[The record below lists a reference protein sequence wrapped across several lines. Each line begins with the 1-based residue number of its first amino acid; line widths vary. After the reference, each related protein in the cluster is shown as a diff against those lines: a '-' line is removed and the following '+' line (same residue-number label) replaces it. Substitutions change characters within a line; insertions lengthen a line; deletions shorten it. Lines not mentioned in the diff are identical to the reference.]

1 MKTDKNSIEIEPTNQ
16 LVQQERMRLIT
27 NELVSGKS
35 KRWIINHFSEI
46 WGVSPKTVEA
56 TYKETV
62 VRLSEDNKIDKE
74 QIRVI
79 QNLRLEEL
87 IDECKTVK
95 DKLSTIDLINK
106 TCGVYTTDI
115 QISNKG
121 DEAIKFDIG
130 EF

>member
-35 KRWIINHFSEI
+35 KRWIIQHFSEI
-46 WGVSPKTVEA
+46 WGVNPKTVEA

-62 VRLSEDNKIDKE
+62 VHLSQENQIDKE
-74 QIRVI
+74 QVKVI
-79 QNLRLEEL
+79 NNLRLEEI
-87 IDECKTVK
+87 IDQCKTVK

-121 DEAIKFDIG
+121 DEAFTFDIG
-130 EF
+130 V

>member
-27 NELVSGKS
+27 NEIVKGKS

-46 WGVSPKTVEA
+46 WELEEKTVGA
-56 TYKETV
+56 IYKETIIY
-62 VRLSEDNKIDKE
+62 LSQENEINKE
-74 QIRVI
+74 QVKVI
-79 QNLRLEEL
+79 NNLRLEEL

-121 DEAIKFDIG
+121 DETFKFDIG
-130 EF
+130 V

>member
-1 MKTDKNSIEIEPTNQ
+1 M
-16 LVQQERMRLIT
+16 IT
-27 NELVSGKS
+27 NEIVKGKS

-46 WGVSPKTVEA
+46 WELEEKTVKA
-56 TYKETV
+56 IYKETIIY
-62 VRLSEDNKIDKE
+62 LSQENEINKE
-74 QIRVI
+74 QVKVI
-79 QNLRLEEL
+79 NNLRLEEL